1 MIRKKNNH
9 GKAQKYDN
17 IPMPTPQS
25 YQIAMQQRQKRL
37 NDASRGSMFHNST
50 SDRLSIQVVV

>member
-9 GKAQKYDN
+9 DKAQKDDN
-17 IPMPTPQS
+17 IPMPTPQP

-37 NDASRGSMFHNST
+37 NDASRGNMFHNNT
-50 SDRLSIQVVV
+50 SDRSSTMVVV